1 MKKLIEIL
9 RLKHEAK
16 LSNQRIAA
24 ACGISKGAVHKYLA
38 LTKARGLSWPLPPEI
53 DEQKLEALLYPAKPP
68 SERFVLPD
76 CREMHVELRR
86 KGVTLQLLWSEYA
99 ARYEERAYR
108 YSQYCEHYRRW
119 AKNQKRSMRQ
129 THRAGEK
136 LFIDYSGATMPVI
149 NRHTGEVRHA
159 EIFVATLGASS
170 YTYAEATW
178 TQTLPDWI
186 ASHTRAFAFFGGVP
200 ELLIPDNLKSA
211 VTKAD
216 RYHPKVNTTYAEM
229 ATHYATA
236 VMPARAYKPKDKAK
250 VEFSVQLV
258 QRWILAA
265 LRHQQFFSLM
275 ELNLAIKNLLVRLN
289 ERHFQG
295 CDYSRKDLFISLD
308 KPALKPL
315 PQSIYEYAQWRYVK
329 PGIDYHVQV
338 DKRYYS
344 VPHQLVGVRLDARIT
359 AKVIEIFHK
368 GKRVTTHMRSH
379 KERFSTHNDHMPPAH
394 QAQANW
400 SMQRFINW
408 ANKDFGRSTV
418 RVVEHL
424 FSTRQHPEQAYRA
437 CLGLLHLGRSYEPVR
452 VEAACERAL
461 QNQSPNYHSIASI
474 LKRSLDKTPLSTDED
489 DGSEL
494 PLHDNVRGSRYY
506 H

>member
-289 ERHFQG
+289 ERHYQG

-315 PQSIYEYAQWRYVK
+315 PQSSYEYAQWRYVK

-368 GKRVTTHMRSH
+368 GKRVTTHVRSH

-418 RVVEHL
+418 QVVEHL

-489 DGSEL
+489 DESEL

>member
-9 RLKHEAK
+9 RLKHEAQ

-24 ACGISKGAVHKYLA
+24 ACGLSKGVVHKYLA
-38 LTKARGLSWPLPPEI
+38 LAKAKGVLWPLPPDM
-53 DEQKLEALLYPAKPP
+53 DEQKLEALLYPPKLP
-68 SERFVLPD
+68 SGQFVQPD
-76 CREMHVELRR
+76 FQIMHVELRR
-86 KGVTLQLLWSEYA
+86 KGVTLQLLWSEYVA
-99 ARYEERAYR
+99 LHEERAYR
-108 YSQYCEHYRRW
+108 YSQYCVHYRRW
-119 AKNQKRSMRQ
+119 TKKQKRSMRQ

-149 NRHTGEVRHA
+149 NRSTGEVRQA

-170 YTYAEATW
+170 YTFAEATW

-186 ASHTRAFAFFGGVP
+186 ASHTRAFAFFDGVP

-216 RYHPKVNTTYAEM
+216 RYHPKINTTYAEM

-236 VMPARAYKPKDKAK
+236 VMPTRAYKPKDKAK

-265 LRHQQFFSLM
+265 LRHLQFFSLV
-275 ELNLAIKNLLVRLN
+275 ELNMAIKKLLVQLN

-295 CDYSRKDLFISLD
+295 CDYSRKDLFVSLD
-308 KPALKPL
+308 QPALLPL
-315 PQSIYEYAQWRYVK
+315 PQAHYEYAQWRYVK
-329 PGIDYHVQV
+329 PGIDYHVQI

-359 AKVIEIFHK
+359 DKAIEVFHK
-368 GKRVTTHMRSH
+368 GKRVATHVRSH
-379 KERFSTHNDHMPPAH
+379 KERFSTHNNHMPEAH
-394 QAQANW
+394 QAQSNW

-408 ANKDFGRSTV
+408 ASNDFGPSTV
-418 RVVEHL
+418 QVVEHQ
-424 FSTRQHPEQAYRA
+424 FSTRHHPEQAYRA
-437 CLGLLHLGRSYEPVR
+437 CLGLLHLGRSYEPDR
-452 VEAACERAL
+452 VEAACQRAL

-474 LKRSLDKTPLSTDED
+474 LKRSLDKTPLPEDED
-489 DGSEL
+489 DQLEL
-494 PLHDNVRGSRYY
+494 PLHDNVRGKRYY